1 MKRLPAIIV
10 TLLVCAATA
19 SAQLPRSSAAG
30 REGGRTTLD
39 EMVQSERRFAARA
52 LVVGWKQAFLEYFAD
67 DAVGFDGDQAAPAKD
82 LFRKLPDPPKDRR
95 LIWEPRYGDIA
106 LSGDLGYL
114 TGPVRRIVP
123 GQNNGQPFH
132 SIYASVWKR
141 QADGS
146 FKVVM
151 DMGVPTPGPVMFAE
165 GFTAAR
171 EHLRSVSRPEYQV
184 ELRRSAL
191 RQFRLNIRSGEH
203 ELKARLGMLLAGR
216 ESELMTFGNT
226 TSGASDDL
234 KRASELAIEM
244 VSSMGFSSEFGLL
257 SLQGV
262 PEGLI
267 GPHIQERALGEA
279 RALLERAQAEC
290 RAVLERH
297 RDVVEALTAA
307 LLKDETVSGALLR
320 EWLPPAEV
328 AEIGHGRHLKAAT
341 STRDAPAHAAEPG
354 HGEVV

>member
-123 GQNNGQPFH
+123 GQNNGQPLH
-132 SIYASVWKR
+132 SLYASVWKR
-141 QADGS
+141 EADGA

-151 DMGVPTPGPVMFAE
+151 DMGVPTPGPVAFADGFMRAARPDVFAGKTTPEAARKSLRDTDAALTNAARSGQADAYRGHLGETIRFHRADRLPVVGEPAALEWLRGEPAYASGESRFAE
-165 GFTAAR
+165 ASLSSDLGYT
-171 EHLRSVSRPEYQV
+171 YGTY
-184 ELRRSAL
+184 AL
-191 RQFRLNIRSGEH
+191 RGDPAAHGFYVRVWTR
-203 ELKARLGMLLAGR
+203 GR
-216 ESELMTFGNT
+216 DGVWRVVL
-226 TSGASDDL
+226 D
-234 KRASELAIEM
+234 
-244 VSSMGFSSEFGLL
+244 V
-257 SLQGV
+257 LQ
-262 PEGLI
+262 
-267 GPHIQERALGEA
+267 
-279 RALLERAQAEC
+279 
-290 RAVLERH
+290 
-297 RDVVEALTAA
+297 
-307 LLKDETVSGALLR
+307 
-320 EWLPPAEV
+320 
-328 AEIGHGRHLKAAT
+328 
-341 STRDAPAHAAEPG
+341 
-354 HGEVV
+354 